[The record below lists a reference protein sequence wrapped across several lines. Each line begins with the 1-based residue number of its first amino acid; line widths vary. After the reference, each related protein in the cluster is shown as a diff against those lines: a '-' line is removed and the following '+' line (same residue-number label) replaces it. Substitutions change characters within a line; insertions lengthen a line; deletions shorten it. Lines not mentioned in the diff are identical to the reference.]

1 VALHKVS
8 IAVLNFK
15 MFLRV
20 TTFPRRSCARTYGR
34 GRKPVL
40 PKRIPHLLGPSSVWR
55 KCNLVIPTAVTMDP
69 LLKYQW
75 LTKTS
80 IMQEIPSRITDCAI
94 DRQDIEGVE
103 ERVSQTVAFQTR
115 QKFDDKEIAAGVLQ
129 NMLSP
134 LWKHAGDHEHLLNS
148 SLACH
153 PKLECYWRRKS
164 VNYVTILKPSY
175 VFHTRN
181 PLKLFVEPSFSYD
194 NSLAPVEYTARS
206 MNLFMHPFNR
216 ITVFGGFSCYSNF
229 PFCHTVLCVDSSSVT
244 EEQLSAR
251 ALLTL
256 FSQAA
261 AQSVQ
266 NGHKLDE
273 DLQFPLASQGI
284 FTNGQWF
291 AYFCYQLNTLD
302 LRSNKGRCNVFFIG
316 PVMKLFESVVPG
328 EGLNHFNPNC
338 AKLFLQFMLQKTTTK
353 CPEFDGFQLVKQA
366 KEKQAE
372 EGRAREQKYWQQ
384 REEYW
389 QKKKGIKLRKNLS
402 I

>member
-1 VALHKVS
+1 
-8 IAVLNFK
+8 

-20 TTFPRRSCARTYGR
+20 ATFPRRSCTRTYRR
-34 GRKPVL
+34 GRKPVQ

-55 KCNLVIPTAVTMDP
+55 KCNLVIPTTVTVDP

-80 IMQEIPSRITDCAI
+80 VIRELPSRITDCAI
-94 DRQDIEGVE
+94 DKQDIKDLE
-103 ERVSQTVAFQTR
+103 ERVSQTLAFQTR
-115 QKFDDKEIAAGVLQ
+115 QRFNDKEIAAGVLQ

-134 LWKHAGDHEHLLNS
+134 LWKHADDYEHLLNS
-148 SLACH
+148 SLACY
-153 PKLECYWRRKS
+153 PKIECYWRRKF
-164 VNYVTILKPSY
+164 VNYITILKPAY
-175 VFHTRN
+175 VFHTSN
-181 PLKLFVEPSFSYD
+181 PLELFVEPSFSLN
-194 NSLAPVEYTARS
+194 NSLSPVEYTARS
-206 MNLFMHPFNR
+206 MNMFMHPFNR
-216 ITVFGGFSCYSNF
+216 ITIFGGFSCNSNF
-229 PFCHTVLCVDSSSVT
+229 PYGHTVMCVDSSSVN
-244 EEQLSAR
+244 EEQVSAR

-256 FSQAA
+256 FAQAA

-266 NGHKLDE
+266 DGHKLDE

-302 LRSNKGRCNVFFIG
+302 LRSNKRCWNVFYIG
-316 PVMKLFESVVPG
+316 PFMKLFESVVPG
-328 EGLNHFNPNC
+328 EGLHRFNPDC
-338 AKLFLQFMLQKTTTK
+338 AQLFLQFILQRTTRK
-353 CPEFDGFQLVKQA
+353 RPEFDGFQLVKQA

-372 EGRAREQKYWQQ
+372 EGRAREEKYWQQ

-389 QKKKGIKLRKNLS
+389 RKKNLKRNLN